1 MNIRFIGSETGLN
14 TFKKLLDGRAYV
26 SNGDDAKDALIFEIS
41 SLEVLYKIPKRSF
54 GIPVFFYLT
63 TPNKTVLSNIKDYQI
78 TGILF
83 PPLNPD
89 SIMNKM
95 TRSKEHTIA
104 TVNAKDYETL
114 RIKIIAK
121 AENIPTLPT
130 IAQEL
135 IRLTRNHSQTAIGQV
150 TAKIKMD
157 QGISSKVIKLVN
169 SPFYGVRKEIASIDR
184 ATMLLGFSSVKNI
197 ALAIS
202 LDQYF
207 QKPFNMYKTTGQAMW
222 QHAYNVALISSEIA
236 KYLDQDSDALYM
248 AGLMHDIGKVVMADF
263 LVREVD
269 CVQDEREQ
277 LGCDHAEIASV
288 ILNKWSVAPAIVDA
302 VKTHHD
308 ADTDLYGK
316 IVSYANK
323 IDHDKNNAEDYIY
336 QLNKDF
342 PIKDMDILIES
353 IQTCLSECIDGK
365 E

>member
-1 MNIRFIGSETGLN
+1 MNKNYEIIEIPYEKTDILPGKITKEAGEFSYLALRKACEL
-14 TFKKLLDGRAYV
+14 KGRA
-26 SNGDDAKDALIFEIS
+26 I
-41 SLEVLYKIPKRSF
+41 
-54 GIPVFFYLT
+54 
-63 TPNKTVLSNIKDYQI
+63 
-78 TGILF
+78 
-83 PPLNPD
+83 
-89 SIMNKM
+89 
-95 TRSKEHTIA
+95 
-104 TVNAKDYETL
+104 
-114 RIKIIAK
+114 
-121 AENIPTLPT
+121 
-130 IAQEL
+130 
-135 IRLTRNHSQTAIGQV
+135 V
-150 TAKIKMD
+150 TAP
-157 QGISSKVIKLVN
+157 V
-169 SPFYGVRKEIASIDR
+169 A
-184 ATMLLGFSSVKNI
+184 KN
-197 ALAIS
+197 
-202 LDQYF
+202 
-207 QKPFNMYKTTGQAMW
+207 
-222 QHAYNVALISSEIA
+222 
-236 KYLDQDSDALYM
+236 ALYM

>member
-14 TFKKLLDGRAYV
+14 TFKKLLQGKAYV
-26 SNGDDAKDALIFEIS
+26 SNSSDAKDALIFEIS

-54 GIPVFFYLT
+54 GVPVFFYLT
-63 TPNKTVLSNIKDYQI
+63 TPNKTVISNIKDYRI

-83 PPLNPD
+83 PPLNAD
-89 SIMNKM
+89 AIMNKI
-95 TRSKEHTIA
+95 TRTKDHTID

-130 IAQEL
+130 IAQDL
-135 IRLTRNHSQTAIGQV
+135 IKLTRNHSQTAIGQV
-150 TAKIKMD
+150 TSKIKMD

-202 LDQYF
+202 LDQYY
-207 QKPFNMYKTTGQAMW
+207 QKPFNMYKTTGQAIW
-222 QHAYNVALISSEIA
+222 QHAYNVALIASEIA
-236 KYLDQDSDALYM
+236 KFLEQDTDALYM

-269 CVQDEREQ
+269 TVQDEREQ

-288 ILNKWSVAPAIVDA
+288 ILNKWSVAPAIVEA

-308 ADTDLYGK
+308 AENGLYGK

-323 IDHDKNNAEDYIY
+323 IDHDKQQFEEYIM
-336 QLNKDF
+336 QLNQYY
-342 PIKDMDILIES
+342 PINNIDQLIQS
-353 IQTCLSECIDGK
+353 IQTIVSDNPNESE
-365 E
+365 